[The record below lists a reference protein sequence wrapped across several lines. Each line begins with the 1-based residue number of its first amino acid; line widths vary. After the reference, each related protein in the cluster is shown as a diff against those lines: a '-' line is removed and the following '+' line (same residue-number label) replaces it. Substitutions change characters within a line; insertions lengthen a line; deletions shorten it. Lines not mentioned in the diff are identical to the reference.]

1 MANKYNR
8 ILLKVSGESLA
19 DKANGDIFDA
29 SNLKYMAESIKVLH
43 DRGVQICIVVGGGN
57 IWRGKLASSIGVE
70 RSTADYMGMLGTIIN
85 ALALQSS
92 LEQVGVCTRVMTSLE
107 IRQVAE
113 PYVQRRAI
121 RHLEKGRVVIFGGG
135 TGNPYFTT
143 DTCAALRASEVGCDA
158 IFMGKNG
165 VDGVFTADPKTDK
178 NAEFISEITYQ
189 GMLEKDLQVMDA
201 TAVSLCKNS
210 GIEIRVFNMN
220 DTSNLTKILDG
231 EKVGTTIKGE

>member
-19 DKANGDIFDA
+19 DKVNGEIFDA

-85 ALALQSS
+85 ALALQSA

-121 RHLEKGRVVIFGGG
+121 RHLEKDRVVIYGGG

>member
-19 DKANGDIFDA
+19 DKVNGDIFDA

-85 ALALQSS
+85 ALALQSA

-220 DTSNLTKILDG
+220 DTTNLTKILDG

>member
-19 DKANGDIFDA
+19 DKVNGEIFDA

-85 ALALQSS
+85 ALALQSA

-165 VDGVFTADPKTDK
+165 VDGVFTADPKTNK

>member
-19 DKANGDIFDA
+19 DKVNGDIFDA

-220 DTSNLTKILDG
+220 DTTNLTKILDG